1 MKTLAEFT
9 KLLKTAIGQLTN
21 GKANIFKC
29 ACFAI
34 QHYAKHG
41 DHGCLNQ
48 VLQALL
54 TAKIGGQYYRQW
66 VEAYT
71 DQRWSSEEKKFV
83 KDHSIKTGVDVAN
96 AIKNNFF
103 DGMAKDSE
111 IKVYVTDDVLKAI
124 NNVVA
129 RFSNSEKFEAKNSNA
144 LKTVND
150 LQAFVQKQVA

>member
-1 MKTLAEFT
+1 MCNF
-9 KLLKTAIGQLTN
+9 
-21 GKANIFKC
+21 C
-29 ACFAI
+29 P
-34 QHYAKHG
+34 
-41 DHGCLNQ
+41 
-48 VLQALL
+48 
-54 TAKIGGQYYRQW
+54 
-66 VEAYT
+66 YT
-71 DQRWSSEEKKFV
+71 DQRWSNEEKKFV

-124 NNVVA
+124 NSVVS

-150 LQAFVQKQVA
+150 LQAFIQKQVA

>member
-9 KLLKTAIGQLTN
+9 KLLKTGTGQLTN
-21 GKANIFKC
+21 GKVNIFKC

-34 QHYAKHG
+34 NHLDKHG
-41 DHGCLNQ
+41 DHGPLNQ

-83 KDHSIKTGVDVAN
+83 KDPSIKTGVDVAN
-96 AIKNNFF
+96 AVKNNFF

-124 NNVVA
+124 NSVVA